1 MIDDSTL
8 LAFGCGVTFLFLAG
22 SYVLARASFS
32 GSETDHQPVAPE
44 RSGD

>member
-1 MIDDSTL
+1 MDDKTL
-8 LAFGCGVTFLFLAG
+8 LAFGCGVMFLFLAG

-32 GSETDHQPVAPE
+32 ATGPDQKAVGSE